1 VRHARVALLVAC
13 AAGGTACSGGRP
25 TLPAIIEAYGLRVA
39 RDSLAER
46 LYVFNFT
53 DYLAPALIERFARE
67 YGVKVVV
74 DFYDHTDAM
83 IAKLLAGGIGQYDL
97 VVASDYAV
105 SVLRARDLLEPLD
118 QALLPNLANL
128 DSTFRGLP
136 FDPGNR
142 YSVCYQWGTTG
153 LGIRTD
159 RITTTRPLDTWGLV
173 FDSAAAV
180 GPFTMLDEPR
190 EVIGAALKYLGYSA
204 NTIDPAELARAE
216 SLLAA
221 QRGRVVAYASATGG
235 RDLLAA
241 GDALVAHGYSGDMA
255 TARAEIPAVR
265 YVIPRE
271 GSTIWTDNMVVPVRA
286 RSRYT
291 AEVFINFVL
300 DARNGATLTNYTRFA
315 SPNRAALPYV
325 DSALTADPAVFPPP
339 AARGQLEV
347 LRDLGAAT
355 RLYDA
360 VWTRVLAGR

>member
-1 VRHARVALLVAC
+1 VKRIYAVVLTAC
-13 AAGGTACSGGRP
+13 LAGCAGGKSA
-25 TLPAIIEAYGLRVA
+25 LPPVIEAYGLRVP
-39 RDSLAER
+39 RDSLASR

-53 DYLAPALIERFARE
+53 DYLAPVLAERFERE

-105 SVLRARDLLEPLD
+105 SVLRTRDLLEPLD
-118 QALLPNLANL
+118 RALLPNLANL
-128 DSTFRGLP
+128 DTTFRGLP
-136 FDPGNR
+136 FDPENA
-142 YSVCYQWGTTG
+142 YSACYQWGTTG

-159 RITTTRPLDTWGLV
+159 RVAGDRPLDTWRLV
-173 FDSAAAV
+173 FDPTDAV

-204 NTIDPAELARAE
+204 NTVDTLELARAE
-216 SLLAA
+216 SLLSM
-221 QRGRVVAYASATGG
+221 QRGRVLAYASATGG

-241 GDALVAHGYSGDMA
+241 GDALVAQGYSGDMT

-291 AEVFINFVL
+291 AGVFINFVL
-300 DARNGATLTNYTRFA
+300 DARNGADLTNYTRFA

-339 AARGQLEV
+339 AARARLEV

-360 VWTRVLAGR
+360 VWTRVMAGR